1 MLLEI
6 RHFSSN
12 ALSVLYNTAMRLP
25 GTSIAVLA
33 SKRDEKAEDEKA
45 EDEKAED
52 EKDVPII
59 IVSADSSDVPP
70 SDVPP
75 SDVPPPSPG
84 GSSGSQ

>member
-45 EDEKAED
+45 EDEK
-52 EKDVPII
+52 DVPII

-75 SDVPPPSPG
+75 PSPG